1 MGRLLQDV
9 GGRIHTANTFR
20 SMYENTGRMEKTG
33 RKGNDQEVI
42 EMTRR
47 EIKSLSPRE
56 ETILKEFAFNHASV
70 DEIALWCYTTP
81 DEILQTLDEIVTKIK
96 AEIDSIGEEK

>member
-9 GGRIHTANTFR
+9 GGRIHTANTLR

-42 EMTRR
+42 EMTR
-47 EIKSLSPRE
+47 
-56 ETILKEFAFNHASV
+56 
-70 DEIALWCYTTP
+70 
-81 DEILQTLDEIVTKIK
+81 
-96 AEIDSIGEEK
+96 AENDSIGEEK